1 MALNDP
7 HLVIT
12 ERSVYIYDE
21 EKLMARP
28 QSIDEEELLSRLGRV
43 FRDVGYEGA
52 SVAVLSEA
60 TGLQKASLYHRYPG
74 GKQEMAEHVL
84 SAAMDWFGERLIA
97 HLNGEGPPE
106 RRLAEVTKSLSTF
119 YDGGRQACLLNVLAS
134 PRVEPSSNGNGPFSP
149 AIKVAI
155 EQLVDGFAKL
165 ARDAGLGARLA
176 RERGGRAL
184 MLVQGG
190 LVLSRGLGSVEP
202 FRLALK
208 ALPGELLKE

>member
-1 MALNDP
+1 
-7 HLVIT
+7 
-12 ERSVYIYDE
+12 
-21 EKLMARP
+21 MARP

-84 SAAMDWFGERLIA
+84 SAAMEWFGEHVIA
-97 HLNGEGPPE
+97 HLNAEDPPE

-119 YDGGRQACLLNVLAS
+119 YEGGRQACLLNVLAS
-134 PRVEPSSNGNGPFSP
+134 PRVESGPFSP

-165 ARDAGLGARLA
+165 ARDAGLGSRVA
-176 RERGGRAL
+176 RERGTRAL

-190 LVLSRGLGSVEP
+190 LVLSRGLGSVDP
-202 FRLALK
+202 FRQALK
-208 ALPGELLKE
+208 ALPDVLLKE

>member
-1 MALNDP
+1 
-7 HLVIT
+7 
-12 ERSVYIYDE
+12 
-21 EKLMARP
+21 MARP
-28 QSIDEEELLSRLGRV
+28 QSISEEELLSRLGQV

-84 SAAMDWFGERLIA
+84 SSAMDWFGENVIA
-97 HLNGEGPPE
+97 HLNADGPPE
-106 RRLAEVTKSLSTF
+106 RRLAEVTRSLSTF
-119 YDGGRQACLLNVLAS
+119 YDGGRRACLLNVLAS
-134 PRVEPSSNGNGPFSP
+134 PRTETGPFSP
-149 AIKVAI
+149 AIKAAI

-176 RERGGRAL
+176 RERGARAL

-202 FRLALK
+202 FRQALK
-208 ALPGELLKE
+208 ALPGDLLKE

>member
-1 MALNDP
+1 
-7 HLVIT
+7 
-12 ERSVYIYDE
+12 
-21 EKLMARP
+21 MARP
-28 QSIDEEELLSRLGRV
+28 QSIDEDELLSRLGRV

-84 SAAMDWFGERLIA
+84 SAAMEWFGAHVIA
-97 HLNGEGPPE
+97 HLNADGPPE

-119 YDGGRQACLLNVLAS
+119 YEGGRQACLLNVLAS
-134 PRVEPSSNGNGPFSP
+134 PRIESGPFSP
-149 AIKVAI
+149 AIKAAI

-165 ARDAGLGARLA
+165 ARDAGIGTRLA
-176 RERGGRAL
+176 RERGARAL

-202 FRLALK
+202 FRQALK
-208 ALPGELLKE
+208 ALPETLLTE